1 MVLAGV
7 FAVGAGCNFGR
18 VYLTRVAGQ
27 NITANLRN
35 KVQWEVH
42 IKGGVN
48 ILKPILRSDFI
59 LILENRTQIRRAA
72 KKKIGRFLTKMKTR
86 PPPPTSNRTSP
97 PPPLSNMSNYL

>member
-59 LILENRTQIRRAA
+59 LKLPIAVLIPTYPFFNL
-72 KKKIGRFLTKMKTR
+72 FLLPKHFK
-86 PPPPTSNRTSP
+86 
-97 PPPLSNMSNYL
+97 LSQT

>member
-72 KKKIGRFLTKMKTR
+72 KKKWKIFNKNEDKV
-86 PPPPTSNRTSP
+86 PPPSSNTTSP
-97 PPPLSNMSNYL
+97 PSPLSNMSNM

>member
-35 KVQWEVH
+35 KVQCKGH

-48 ILKPILRSDFI
+48 ILKPILGFDFI
-59 LILENRTQIRRAA
+59 LFLEEKTQIRRAA
-72 KKKIGRFLTKMKTR
+72 KKLENLNLK
-86 PPPPTSNRTSP
+86 
-97 PPPLSNMSNYL
+97 